1 MNQKEENIEKNETGI
16 KDIKEKIITSPIEK
30 NEENNDISVDNIK
43 DNIVLPHIDV
53 VGKGIKTK
61 KSKED
66 KDKINND
73 EFDKRVKEIMQAGQ
87 ELESESESES
97 RSDSQS
103 TYSYASTCST
113 CRSDSTHY
121 HI

>member
-1 MNQKEENIEKNETGI
+1 MSQKEENVEKSEMLLDTN
-16 KDIKEKIITSPIEK
+16 EKITLHIDENDENDDVKHDVKYEK
-30 NEENNDISVDNIK
+30 DDINVDNIK
-43 DNIVLPHIDV
+43 KYI
-53 VGKGIKTK
+53 TK
-61 KSKED
+61 KSKN
-66 KDKINND
+66 KDKIND
-73 EFDKRVKEIMQAGQ
+73 EEFNKRVKEIMQAGQ
-87 ELESESESES
+87 EIESESESESES